1 MKEYISKDY
10 IYSILLPRLLDS
22 RGAEH
27 YAYDCVKS
35 EIDYTPDTEIIHL
48 NTGIWEYWAG
58 NLPRCPVCGY
68 EYTDLLECDN
78 FCGNCGA
85 DMRGKEDGK

>member
-10 IYSILLPRLLDS
+10 INNLLDS
-22 RGAEH
+22 YRDDWWGPEY
-27 YAYDCVKS
+27 YACSIIQDDINDAPDS
-35 EIDYTPDTEIIHL
+35 EIVCLQI
-48 NTGIWEYWAG
+48 GAWEYWAG
-58 NLPRCPVCGY
+58 RLPRCPVCGH

-85 DMRGKEDGK
+85 DMRGVSNE